1 MTVSPVFLLYDSDA
15 LLQRMMTEAAAWRI
29 SFREEDAMD
38 DVVSP
43 GAAAEAGRI
52 INTMRCP
59 SGHRSLSLNELRS
72 DYPTAGIVVLTEEMV
87 FGPERASLLFAG
99 ADACFDA
106 SVVPMEVVASLQ
118 ALWRR
123 GYAFGRVSQDRA
135 KPDIADQLL
144 VCDSNN
150 KRWELKDDGWLLLTP
165 SGREIGLTPTER
177 HLLQVLMANCPNPVE
192 RKDLVV
198 KSRPGDIGRYV
209 DVQISRIKQKLIA
222 TGERLPIRSLR
233 GYGYVFVGNST

>member
-15 LLQRMMTEAAAWRI
+15 SLQRMVTEAAAWRI
-29 SFREEDAMD
+29 SFRDEDAMAD
-38 DVVSP
+38 ATSLDGS
-43 GAAAEAGRI
+43 AEARRI
-52 INTMRCP
+52 INAIRCP
-59 SGHRSLSLNELRS
+59 SEQRSLRLNELRS
-72 DYPTAGIVVLTEEMV
+72 EYPTAGVVVLTEEMM

-99 ADACFDA
+99 ADACFDV
-106 SVVPMEVVASLQ
+106 SVSPMEVVASLQ

-123 GYAFGRVSQDRA
+123 GYAFGRVPKDRT
-135 KPDIADQLL
+135 KSDIADHLL

-165 SGREIGLTPTER
+165 TGREIGLTPTER

-209 DVQISRIKQKLIA
+209 DVQISRIKQKLTA

-233 GYGYVFVGNST
+233 GYGYVFVGNSA